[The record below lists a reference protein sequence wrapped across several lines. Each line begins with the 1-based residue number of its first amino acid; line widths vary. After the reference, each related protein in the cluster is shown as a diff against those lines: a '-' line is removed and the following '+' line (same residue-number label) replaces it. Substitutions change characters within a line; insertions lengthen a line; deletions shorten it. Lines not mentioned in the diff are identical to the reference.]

1 MAAILARE
9 DLIGQGQY
17 DAEGHEQP
25 HRMTNWDT
33 VEESVEM
40 HMATSFFSNLTA
52 SPFLSPQLEFCYKA

>member
-40 HMATSFFSNLTA
+40 HMATSFFSNLSTL
-52 SPFLSPQLEFCYKA
+52 FRRLL